1 MNKKM
6 CYYYNRR
13 SRDEKELPSVI
24 NKKWTTEQPRHNN
37 HRKNFPAVIFYA
49 LIHISVPEMAWGF
62 LLFGA
67 NPHFWL
73 IGRRKKFPEKRTTS
87 ASHLR

>member
-24 NKKWTTEQPRHNN
+24 NSKWTTEQPRHNN
-37 HRKNFPAVIFYA
+37 HRKNFPAVDFLCPDLHLCARNGMGIFA
-49 LIHISVPEMAWGF
+49 FREGIRF
-62 LLFGA
+62 LGLLAEG
-67 NPHFWL
+67 
-73 IGRRKKFPEKRTTS
+73 
-87 ASHLR
+87 